1 MITVSDAAA
10 EKTKEILTTEGKAEW
25 GLRFFTA
32 GSSCCGPSYNIDIV
46 ESPVDG
52 DEVIDKNGTTIWQ
65 TKVTGHGDATV
76 EEFKLDFSLAARRAT
91 KNAFAKLQEEIV
103 MSGKF

>member
-46 ESPVDG
+46 ENPDDG
-52 DEVIDKNGTTIWQ
+52 DQVIDKNGTKFFIEKSTS
-65 TKVTGHGDATV
+65 
-76 EEFKLDFSLAARRAT
+76 ES
-91 KNAFAKLQEEIV
+91 
-103 MSGKF
+103 MSGKEIHFIDDGEKQGFVLTGGEASSCGPDCGSSCG

>member
-10 EKTKEILTTEGKAEW
+10 EKTKEILTAEGKAEW

-52 DEVIDKNGTTIWQ
+52 DQVIDKNGTKFFIEQATLETMAGKEIHFVDDGEKQ
-65 TKVTGHGDATV
+65 GFVLTGGEAP
-76 EEFKLDFSLAARRAT
+76 SCG
-91 KNAFAKLQEEIV
+91 
-103 MSGKF
+103 SSCGSSCG